1 MNRIAEGIYAL
12 EGLNMGRSYL
22 LEDHDG
28 LALIDTSSDGAAAR
42 ILECIAAIGR
52 KPEDLKTIIATH
64 YHYDHTG
71 NVAALVERT
80 GATFLAHVDDAP
92 YIDGRQPWM
101 RMRGPFGTLTAASQD
116 RRHYA
121 LKIDRE
127 LRTGETLPLAG
138 GLEVV
143 HAPGH
148 TPGHIALHARSRRVL
163 FSGDAFM
170 NTAGLQVP
178 IAMSTHD
185 MAEAKRT
192 IRRLGELDFDIALPG
207 HGSPVIGRANEK
219 IGSWARRWL
228 W

>member
-1 MNRIAEGIYAL
+1 MHKITDGIYAL
-12 EGLNMGRSYL
+12 EGLKMGRSYL
-22 LEDHDG
+22 IEDADG
-28 LALIDTSSDGAAAR
+28 LALVDTSSDGAAPR

-71 NVAALVERT
+71 NVGALVERT
-80 GATFLAHVDDAP
+80 GATFLAHADDAP
-92 YIDGRQPWM
+92 YIDGRENWM
-101 RMRGPFGTLTAASQD
+101 RMKGAFGSLTAGSQD
-116 RRHYA
+116 RRHYT

-148 TPGHIALHARSRRVL
+148 TPGHIALYAKSRRVL

-170 NTAGLQVP
+170 NVAGLQVP
-178 IAMSTHD
+178 AAVSTHD
-185 MAEAKRT
+185 MHEAKRT
-192 IRRLGELDFDIALPG
+192 IRRLAELDFDIALPG

-219 IGSWARRWL
+219 IGSWAKRWL